1 MVVAIIFMVS
11 VVMVFMVSMSSSV
24 LIVIVHGGIHY
35 DVRGDSPFNGVHEQN
50 LKKKKDT
57 ITDPKNDLLGYVVL
71 VKHFLLSALIIAKHP
86 K

>member
-1 MVVAIIFMVS
+1 MS
-11 VVMVFMVSMSSSV
+11 VVIVLSMVFMNRIS
-24 LIVIVHGGIHY
+24 
-35 DVRGDSPFNGVHEQN
+35 
-50 LKKKKDT
+50 KKKDT